1 LGGLADAALNIFK
14 KFILFLFW
22 APAHAFRV
30 VIGCFAAIHAIGVG
44 FPLRPLAQK
53 VGSGFQPEPT
63 QPMAAAIVSGLS
75 KMQQSVFSRKIL
87 FRFFGPGGTGY

>member
-44 FPLRPLAQK
+44 FPRRPLAQ
-53 VGSGFQPEPT
+53 
-63 QPMAAAIVSGLS
+63 
-75 KMQQSVFSRKIL
+75 SVCLYPFSNQRINHS
-87 FRFFGPGGTGY
+87 YS